1 MGKQQ
6 SEINHQKSSIPLQLT
21 QRLRLRILTVL
32 VLFSILAL
40 LGFGWVS
47 FENRQTASTLEIGSL
62 TTNKSN
68 LEAQVTQQQ
77 AGLEGIS
84 ARLQDSS
91 DTVKRLNET
100 VITLTA
106 QINANLATQTA
117 QQNEIDTLY
126 TNNEKTQAAY
136 QDTLAKLNQL
146 QTEVVCDN
154 ASSFRAD
161 YTNNP
166 TISKS
171 LKAFIGDIGGN
182 LTYTTWDL
190 LWPSSKNSIHRIT
203 VVQDGRSFTNIF
215 MVYFDE
221 KDFSTRGVF
230 WINRS
235 CWLDKVF

>member
-1 MGKQQ
+1 MGNRQ
-6 SEINHQKSSIPLQLT
+6 SEINHQKSSIPIQLT
-21 QRLRLRILTVL
+21 RKIRLRILTIL

-40 LGFGWVS
+40 IGFGWVS
-47 FENRQTASTLEIGSL
+47 FENRQTASIVEIGSL
-62 TTNKSN
+62 TANKSN
-68 LEAQVTQQQ
+68 LEAQLTQQQ

-106 QINANLATQTA
+106 QLNADFATQTA
-117 QQNEIDTLY
+117 QQNEIDTL
-126 TNNEKTQAAY
+126 NADKEKTQAAY
-136 QDTLAKLNQL
+136 QETLAKLSRL
-146 QTEVVCDN
+146 QTEIVCDN

-171 LKAFIGDIGGN
+171 LKTFIGEIGGN

-190 LWPSSKNSIHRIT
+190 LWPASKNSIHRIT

-235 CWLDKVF
+235 CWLDRAF